1 MLNKKIIVLESE
13 KNLLGTQL
21 QKSLNEELQTLL
33 FIERDLQSFEERAV
47 QIQPDLAL
55 ITAKDTRNDLLELI
69 QRLSSKKTTR
79 AIILCLDRVDNTSKV
94 ETLPAGVNDI
104 LCTPCTNK
112 KLATTVQRWL
122 SLTAQ
127 PNNQSSL
134 TLSAPLLNKSNN
146 GFNLYETILTGVN
159 DGVLVL
165 DYDDRILFAN
175 PPAIELFNLESQ
187 ENFTKPVGELIDNND
202 FLALIA
208 NGITDQP
215 GLGEI
220 TFGDKRVMQ
229 AQVTPISELGRAI
242 TLQEITH
249 LKELDRIK
257 NEFVSTVS
265 HDLRSPLT
273 AILGYVELIARV
285 GPTNARQNEFISRVQ
300 LSVNNITALIDDLLD
315 LGRIEAGF
323 DAQKGHVAI
332 EEILGLVVDSY
343 QGRVLDKN
351 QTINLQVDGNLPTVT
366 GNMIHLRQM
375 FGNLIGN
382 AIKYTPSTGE
392 IRVHAWT
399 ELEKVIVQIS
409 DTGLGIATVDLPFIF
424 DKFYRGS
431 NIPVDIPGTGLGL
444 TIAKTIVE
452 NHGGRIWAESKP
464 DLGSI
469 FTVVFPTINTI

>member
-13 KNLLGTQL
+13 KNTLGTQL
-21 QKSLNEELQTLL
+21 QKSLNEELHTLL
-33 FIERDLQSFEERAV
+33 FIERDLRSFEERVA

-55 ITAKDTRNDLLELI
+55 IAAKDTGSDLLELT
-69 QRLSSKKTTR
+69 QRLSSKKTTP
-79 AIILCLDRVDNTSKV
+79 AIILCLERIDNTC
-94 ETLPAGVNDI
+94 ETDALRAGVNDI

-112 KLATTVQRWL
+112 MLSTTVQHWL
-122 SLTAQ
+122 SLTDQ
-127 PNNQSSL
+127 STIQSSL
-134 TLSAPLLNKSNN
+134 NLSAPLQNRSNN
-146 GFNLYETILTGVN
+146 GYHLHETILTGLN
-159 DGVLVL
+159 DGVLVI

-175 PPAIELFNLESQ
+175 PQANELFNLESQ
-187 ENFTKPVGELIDNND
+187 ENYTKPVGELIDNND

-208 NGITDQP
+208 NGKTDQP
-215 GLGEI
+215 FLGEI
-220 TFGDKRVMQ
+220 TFGEKRVMQ

-242 TLQEITH
+242 TLQDITH
-249 LKELDRIK
+249 LKELDHIK

-343 QGRVLDKN
+343 QGRVKDKN
-351 QTINLQVDGNLPTVT
+351 LTISLQVDGNLPTVT
-366 GNMIHLRQM
+366 GNMIHLQQM

-382 AIKYTPSTGE
+382 AIKYTTSTGQ

-409 DTGLGIATVDLPFIF
+409 DTGRGIPTADLPFIF

-452 NHGGRIWAESKP
+452 NHDGRIWAESKP
-464 DLGSI
+464 DHGSI
-469 FTVVFPTINTI
+469 FTVVFPSIN